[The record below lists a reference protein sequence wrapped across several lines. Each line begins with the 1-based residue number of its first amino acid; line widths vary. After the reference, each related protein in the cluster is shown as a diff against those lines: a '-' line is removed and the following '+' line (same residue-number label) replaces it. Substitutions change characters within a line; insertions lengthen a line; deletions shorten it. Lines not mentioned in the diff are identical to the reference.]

1 MPGIKEI
8 TNDAN
13 EPISTPAALSVDV
26 LEVVSTERLTPEVR
40 AELLD
45 PKNWDEILEL
55 YAHTMRIAVALVD
68 AEGRV
73 LGRCH
78 NPQPIWTL
86 ARIAKPQTDGE
97 CPFCLETTQHCT
109 AARDVWRTK
118 SVILV
123 HDEAGFAHLA
133 IPLLLGDVVIGTLFA
148 GQALSRYPDSLSL
161 QRFARSFGLAPQQVW
176 QLARNQPPLG
186 TTNIALY
193 GKLLD
198 LFGRSFL
205 GNFHGAILQ
214 RQSVAAALALNGQ
227 LQQALA
233 GKETLLKEVHHR
245 VKNNLQVIS
254 SLLNLQGEKLT
265 DPSGIAALWDSQR
278 RVLAMSLV
286 HEQLYSNEHLEA
298 IDFEEYATRLV
309 GDLQYS
315 FGERSAEIVTS
326 FETSQI
332 LLDVEKAIPCGMI
345 LSELVTNALK
355 YAYPHGG
362 AGKLLIGL
370 SETPQGL
377 VTLSVSDQG
386 CGLPQDLDFENPT
399 SLGLEVVTI
408 LAEQLGG
415 TVEVQSNPG
424 VRFSVVFPREDVDRR
439 SVGVS
444 A

>member
-1 MPGIKEI
+1 
-8 TNDAN
+8 
-13 EPISTPAALSVDV
+13 
-26 LEVVSTERLTPEVR
+26 
-40 AELLD
+40 
-45 PKNWDEILEL
+45 
-55 YAHTMRIAVALVD
+55 
-68 AEGRV
+68 
-73 LGRCH
+73 
-78 NPQPIWTL
+78 
-86 ARIAKPQTDGE
+86 
-97 CPFCLETTQHCT
+97 
-109 AARDVWRTK
+109 
-118 SVILV
+118 
-123 HDEAGFAHLA
+123 
-133 IPLLLGDVVIGTLFA
+133 
-148 GQALSRYPDSLSL
+148 
-161 QRFARSFGLAPQQVW
+161 
-176 QLARNQPPLG
+176 
-186 TTNIALY
+186 
-193 GKLLD
+193 
-198 LFGRSFL
+198 
-205 GNFHGAILQ
+205 
-214 RQSVAAALALNGQ
+214 
-227 LQQALA
+227 
-233 GKETLLKEVHHR
+233 
-245 VKNNLQVIS
+245 
-254 SLLNLQGEKLT
+254 
-265 DPSGIAALWDSQR
+265 
-278 RVLAMSLV
+278 MSLV